1 MRKHSLYSSESASR
15 PNTPVNFT
23 VGAFILKENSS
34 LSDDELME
42 SISCDIRYQYALH
55 STHLKEQPV
64 SDRTFSRL
72 REPLYNYMLETG
84 RDLMK
89 EEVTRL
95 NQVYSK
101 YMRISAATSSKLK
114 LQSKWNK
121 AFVA

>member
-1 MRKHSLYSSESASR
+1 
-15 PNTPVNFT
+15 
-23 VGAFILKENSS
+23 
-34 LSDDELME
+34 
-42 SISCDIRYQYALH
+42 
-55 STHLKEQPV
+55 
-64 SDRTFSRL
+64 
-72 REPLYNYMLETG
+72 
-84 RDLMK
+84 MK